1 MRKEDRVNAER
12 QRERGQEQQPGRTPR
27 QPEPERKRERVRS
40 VGSQEPSDKR
50 GGGRKLPL
58 PD

>member
-1 MRKEDRVNAER
+1 MRKEDRVAAER
-12 QRERGQEQQPGRTPR
+12 QRERGEEQQPGKTPQ

-40 VGSQEPSDKR
+40 VGSQEPSAKR
-50 GGGRKLPL
+50 RGGRKLPL